1 MECEQYRNKF
11 NYYVES
17 HEIADFWPLFD
28 LQKWHFHGVQPNIIR
43 ILSPLF
49 HAKKPLVSSENVT
62 IPHLTFLPIF
72 PRKAIS
78 SLGLFFSTAIEMRAF
93 T

>member
-1 MECEQYRNKF
+1 MKSLIFGHFLTYRNGIF
-11 NYYVES
+11 MGSNLIQLES
-17 HEIADFWPLFD
+17 YHLAFM
-28 LQKWHFHGVQPNIIR
+28 Q
-43 ILSPLF
+43 
-49 HAKKPLVSSENVT
+49 KKPLVSSENVT